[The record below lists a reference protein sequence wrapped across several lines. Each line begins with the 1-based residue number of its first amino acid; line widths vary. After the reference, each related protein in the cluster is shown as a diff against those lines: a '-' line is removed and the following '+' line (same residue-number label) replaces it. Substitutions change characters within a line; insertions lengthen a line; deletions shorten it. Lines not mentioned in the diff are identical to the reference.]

1 MRIVFMGT
9 PEFAV
14 PSLTALHEAGH
25 EIVGVFTQPD
35 KPVGRKQVLTPPP
48 VKVEAQ
54 RLNLKVFQPE
64 TFKNRACEPL
74 LQELAPEL
82 ITVVAYGKIL
92 PRHVLELPKY
102 GCVNLHGSLLPK
114 YRGAAPIQWSVIN
127 GDEETGV
134 TTMFLA
140 PGIDT
145 GDMILSVS
153 TSIGQYETYG
163 ELHDRLAA
171 LGAPLLVE
179 TLRLLEEGTA
189 PRTPHDEAK
198 SSYAPMLDK
207 TVARL
212 DFSQPAAK
220 LSKLI
225 CGVNPWPVANTLYQG
240 KLLKVFSAVLGET
253 TEREP
258 GFAIGGPQGIEVAC
272 GDHLTLIFTEVQLE
286 GSKRMKATD
295 FLVGRPMK
303 EELLLGTEQ

>member
-1 MRIVFMGT
+1 MGT

-14 PSLTALHEAGH
+14 PSLTTLHEAGH

-179 TLRLLEEGTA
+179 TVRLLEEGTA
-189 PRTPHDEAK
+189 PRTPQDEAK

-272 GDHLTLIFTEVQLE
+272 GDHQTLIFTEVQLE

-303 EELLLGTEQ
+303 EALLLGTEQ